1 MDFRFLEFLKE
12 IINDTLYASIA
23 KLAIAFYL
31 GKKFIQFLITAFN
44 IAYKKKEEQKE
55 DIQYKKDVIELK
67 EAQKKADLANEKRDL
82 KTHEILKSIEEKFN
96 KLDEKVNKVE
106 ESQIKVLKDLNAYKD
121 KKHDIENENIAK
133 LKIIERST
141 DAIEKNN
148 DLFEK
153 SNDLFEKLN
162 NKL

>member
-31 GKKFIQFLITAFN
+31 CKKFIQFLITGFN

-55 DIQYKKDVIELK
+55 DLQFKKDVIDLK

-82 KTHEILKSIEEKFN
+82 KTHEILN
-96 KLDEKVNKVE
+96 KLDEKVNKLE
-106 ESQIKVLKDLNAYKD
+106 KDLNAYKD
-121 KKHDIENENIAK
+121 KKHDIEIKNIAN
-133 LKIIERST
+133 LKIIERNT
-141 DAIEKNN
+141 
-148 DLFEK
+148 
-153 SNDLFEKLN
+153 DLFEKLN

>member
-82 KTHEILKSIEEKFN
+82 KTHEILN
-96 KLDEKVNKVE
+96 KLDQKVNKLE
-106 ESQIKVLKDLNAYKD
+106 KDLNAYKN
-121 KKHDIENENIAK
+121 KKHDTEAENIAN

-141 DAIEKNN
+141 DAIEKSNN
-148 DLFEK
+148 LI
-153 SNDLFEKLN
+153 EKLN

>member
-1 MDFRFLEFLKE
+1 MDFKFIEFLKE
-12 IINDTLYASIA
+12 IIDDALYASIA

-31 GKKFIQFLITAFN
+31 GKKFIEFLITAFN

-67 EAQKKADLANEKRDL
+67 EAQKKANLENEKRDL
-82 KTHEILKSIEEKFN
+82 KTHEILN
-96 KLDEKVNKVE
+96 KLDQKVNKLE
-106 ESQIKVLKDLNAYKD
+106 ESQIKVIKDLNAYRE
-121 KKHDIENENIAK
+121 KKHDIKNENIAN

-148 DLFEK
+148 DLMEK
-153 SNDLFEKLN
+153 IN

>member
-1 MDFRFLEFLKE
+1 MDFKFIEFLKE
-12 IINDTLYASIA
+12 IIDDALYASIA

-55 DIQYKKDVIELK
+55 DLQFKKDFIELKKDVIDLK
-67 EAQKKADLANEKRDL
+67 KDNLENKERDL
-82 KTHEILKSIEEKFN
+82 KTHAILN
-96 KLDEKVNKVE
+96 KLE
-106 ESQIKVLKDLNAYKD
+106 KDLNAYREI
-121 KKHDIENENIAK
+121 KHDIKNENIAN

-141 DAIEKNN
+141 DAIEKNT
-148 DLFEK
+148 DLMEK
-153 SNDLFEKLN
+153 IN

>member
-55 DIQYKKDVIELK
+55 DLQFKKDFIELKKDVIDLK
-67 EAQKKADLANEKRDL
+67 KDNLENKERDL
-82 KTHEILKSIEEKFN
+82 KTHAILN
-96 KLDEKVNKVE
+96 KLE
-106 ESQIKVLKDLNAYKD
+106 KDLNAYRER
-121 KKHDIENENIAK
+121 KHDKDNENIALIK
-133 LKIIERST
+133 TL
-141 DAIEKNN
+141 
-148 DLFEK
+148 EK
-153 SNDLFEKLN
+153 SNNVIEKSSDLMEKIN
-162 NKL
+162 QKL

>member
-31 GKKFIQFLITAFN
+31 GKKFIQFLITGFN
-44 IAYKKKEEQKE
+44 IAYQKKEEQKE

-121 KKHDIENENIAK
+121 KKHNIENENIENI
-133 LKIIERST
+133 KIIKRNT
-141 DAIEKNN
+141 
-148 DLFEK
+148 
-153 SNDLFEKLN
+153 DLFEKLN

>member
-67 EAQKKADLANEKRDL
+67 KDVADLKKDNLENKERDL
-82 KTHEILKSIEEKFN
+82 KTHEILKE
-96 KLDEKVNKVE
+96 LQGDV
-106 ESQIKVLKDLNAYKD
+106 NAYKQRTH
-121 KKHDIENENIAK
+121 KIENENIALIK
-133 LKIIERST
+133 TL
-141 DAIEKNN
+141 EKNT
-148 DLFEK
+148 
-153 SNDLFEKLN
+153 DLFEKLN

>member
-55 DIQYKKDVIELK
+55 DLQFKKDFIELKKDVIDLK
-67 EAQKKADLANEKRDL
+67 KDNLENKERDL
-82 KTHEILKSIEEKFN
+82 KTHAILN
-96 KLDEKVNKVE
+96 KLE
-106 ESQIKVLKDLNAYKD
+106 KDLNAYREI
-121 KKHDIENENIAK
+121 KHDIKNENIAN

-141 DAIEKNN
+141 EAI
-148 DLFEK
+148 EK

>member
-1 MDFRFLEFLKE
+1 MDFRFIEFLKE

-55 DIQYKKDVIELK
+55 DLQFKKDVIELK
-67 EAQKKADLANEKRDL
+67 KDVIDLKKDNLENKERDL
-82 KTHEILKSIEEKFN
+82 KTHEILKE
-96 KLDEKVNKVE
+96 LQGDV
-106 ESQIKVLKDLNAYKD
+106 NAYKQRTH
-121 KKHDIENENIAK
+121 KIENENIALIK
-133 LKIIERST
+133 TL
-141 DAIEKNN
+141 EKNT
-148 DLFEK
+148 
-153 SNDLFEKLN
+153 DLFEKLN

>member
-55 DIQYKKDVIELK
+55 DLQFKKDVIELK
-67 EAQKKADLANEKRDL
+67 KDVIDLKKDNLENKERDL
-82 KTHEILKSIEEKFN
+82 KTHAILN
-96 KLDEKVNKVE
+96 KLE
-106 ESQIKVLKDLNAYKD
+106 KDLNAYKEI
-121 KKHDIENENIAK
+121 KHDIKNENIAN
-133 LKIIERST
+133 LKIIERSA
-141 DAIEKNN
+141 DAI
-148 DLFEK
+148 EK

>member
-31 GKKFIQFLITAFN
+31 GKKFIEFLITAFN

-67 EAQKKADLANEKRDL
+67 EAHKKANLENEKRDL
-82 KTHEILKSIEEKFN
+82 KTHEILN
-96 KLDEKVNKVE
+96 KLDQKINKLE
-106 ESQIKVLKDLNAYKD
+106 ESDIKIIKDLNAYKNI
-121 KKHDIENENIAK
+121 KHDIETEKTALIKTLERSNELNEK
-133 LKIIERST
+133 NTDLMEKII
-141 DAIEKNN
+141 K
-148 DLFEK
+148 
-153 SNDLFEKLN
+153 KL
-162 NKL
+162 

>member
-1 MDFRFLEFLKE
+1 MDFKFIEFLKE
-12 IINDTLYASIA
+12 IIDDALYASIA

-31 GKKFIQFLITAFN
+31 GKKFIEFLITAFN

-67 EAQKKADLANEKRDL
+67 EAQKKANLENEKRDL
-82 KTHEILKSIEEKFN
+82 KTHEILN
-96 KLDEKVNKVE
+96 KLDQKVNKLE
-106 ESQIKVLKDLNAYKD
+106 ESQIKVIKDLNAYRE
-121 KKHDIENENIAK
+121 KKHDIKNENIAN

-141 DAIEKNN
+141 DAI
-148 DLFEK
+148 EK

>member
-55 DIQYKKDVIELK
+55 DLQFKKDFIELKKDVIDLK
-67 EAQKKADLANEKRDL
+67 KDNLENKERDL
-82 KTHEILKSIEEKFN
+82 KTHAILN
-96 KLDEKVNKVE
+96 KLE
-106 ESQIKVLKDLNAYKD
+106 KDLNAYREI
-121 KKHDIENENIAK
+121 KHDIKNENIAN

-141 DAIEKNN
+141 DAIEKNT
-148 DLFEK
+148 DLM
-153 SNDLFEKLN
+153 EKLN

>member
-55 DIQYKKDVIELK
+55 DLQFKKDVIELK
-67 EAQKKADLANEKRDL
+67 KDVIDLKKDNLENKERDL
-82 KTHEILKSIEEKFN
+82 KTHEILKE
-96 KLDEKVNKVE
+96 LQGDV
-106 ESQIKVLKDLNAYKD
+106 NAYK
-121 KKHDIENENIAK
+121 KRTHKIETENIALTK
-133 LKIIERST
+133 TLERNT
-141 DAIEKNN
+141 
-148 DLFEK
+148 
-153 SNDLFEKLN
+153 DLFEKLN

>member
-1 MDFRFLEFLKE
+1 MDFRFIEFLKE

-82 KTHEILKSIEEKFN
+82 KTHEILN
-96 KLDEKVNKVE
+96 KLDEKVNKLE
-106 ESQIKVLKDLNAYKD
+106 KDLNAYKD
-121 KKHDIENENIAK
+121 KKHDIETKNIAN
-133 LKIIERST
+133 LKIIERNT
-141 DAIEKNN
+141 
-148 DLFEK
+148 
-153 SNDLFEKLN
+153 DLFEKLN

>member
-12 IINDTLYASIA
+12 IINDALYASIA

-31 GKKFIQFLITAFN
+31 GKKFIQFLISGFN

-55 DIQYKKDVIELK
+55 DLQFKKDFIELKKDVIDLK
-67 EAQKKADLANEKRDL
+67 KDNLENKERDL
-82 KTHEILKSIEEKFN
+82 TTHAILN
-96 KLDEKVNKVE
+96 KLE
-106 ESQIKVLKDLNAYKD
+106 KDLNAYREI
-121 KKHDIENENIAK
+121 KHDIKNENIAN

-141 DAIEKNN
+141 DAI
-148 DLFEK
+148 EK

>member
-55 DIQYKKDVIELK
+55 DLQFKKDFIELKKDVIDLK
-67 EAQKKADLANEKRDL
+67 KDNLENKERDL
-82 KTHEILKSIEEKFN
+82 KTHAILN
-96 KLDEKVNKVE
+96 KLE
-106 ESQIKVLKDLNAYKD
+106 KDLNAYREI
-121 KKHDIENENIAK
+121 KHDIKNENIAN

-141 DAIEKNN
+141 DAI
-148 DLFEK
+148 EK

-162 NKL
+162 NKLWKKNNYLQKN

>member
-1 MDFRFLEFLKE
+1 MDFKFIEFLKE
-12 IINDTLYASIA
+12 IIDDALYASIA

-31 GKKFIQFLITAFN
+31 GKKFIEFLITAFN

-82 KTHEILKSIEEKFN
+82 KTHEILN
-96 KLDEKVNKVE
+96 KLDQKVNKLE
-106 ESQIKVLKDLNAYKD
+106 KDLNAYKD
-121 KKHDIENENIAK
+121 KKHDIETKSIAN
-133 LKIIERST
+133 LKIIERSI

-148 DLFEK
+148 DLM
-153 SNDLFEKLN
+153 EKLN

>member
-82 KTHEILKSIEEKFN
+82 KTHEILN
-96 KLDEKVNKVE
+96 KLDQKVNKLE
-106 ESQIKVLKDLNAYKD
+106 KDLNAYKD
-121 KKHDIENENIAK
+121 KKHDIETKNIAN

-141 DAIEKNN
+141 DAIEKNT
-148 DLFEK
+148 DLM
-153 SNDLFEKLN
+153 EKLN

>member
-31 GKKFIQFLITAFN
+31 GKKFIEFLITAFN

-55 DIQYKKDVIELK
+55 DIQYKKDVIEFL
-67 EAQKKADLANEKRDL
+67 
-82 KTHEILKSIEEKFN
+82 N
-96 KLDEKVNKVE
+96 KLDQKVNKLE
-106 ESQIKVLKDLNAYKD
+106 ESQIKVIKDLNTYKD
-121 KKHDIENENIAK
+121 KKHDIETKNIANI
-133 LKIIERST
+133 KIIERSN
-141 DAIEKNN
+141 IVI
-148 DLFEK
+148 EK
-153 SNDLFEKLN
+153 SNDLMEKLN

>member
-55 DIQYKKDVIELK
+55 DLQFKKDFIELKKDVIDLK
-67 EAQKKADLANEKRDL
+67 KDNLENKERDL
-82 KTHEILKSIEEKFN
+82 KTHEILKE
-96 KLDEKVNKVE
+96 LQGDV
-106 ESQIKVLKDLNAYKD
+106 NAYK
-121 KKHDIENENIAK
+121 KRTHKIETENIALTK
-133 LKIIERST
+133 TLERNT
-141 DAIEKNN
+141 
-148 DLFEK
+148 
-153 SNDLFEKLN
+153 DLFEKLN

>member
-55 DIQYKKDVIELK
+55 DLQFKKDFIELKKDVIDLK
-67 EAQKKADLANEKRDL
+67 KDNLENKERDL
-82 KTHEILKSIEEKFN
+82 KTHAILN
-96 KLDEKVNKVE
+96 KLE
-106 ESQIKVLKDLNAYKD
+106 KDLNAYREI
-121 KKHDIENENIAK
+121 KHDIKNENIAN

-141 DAIEKNN
+141 DAIEKNT
-148 DLFEK
+148 DLMEK
-153 SNDLFEKLN
+153 IN